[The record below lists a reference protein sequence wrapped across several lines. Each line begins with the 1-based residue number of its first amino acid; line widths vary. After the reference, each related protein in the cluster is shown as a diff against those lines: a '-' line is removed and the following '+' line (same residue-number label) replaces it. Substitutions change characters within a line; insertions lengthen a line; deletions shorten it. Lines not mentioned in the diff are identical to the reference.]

1 MSRTVAIGI
10 IVLKTVILLFGSA
23 ITYVAYRAHRRTE
36 ARSLRALAV
45 GFGVVTVGAIL
56 AGIAHQ
62 LIGVPLRSGI
72 LINSLLTAL
81 GFGIIIYSLYIER

>member
-23 ITYVAYRAHRRTE
+23 ITYIAYRAHRRTE

-45 GFGVVTVGAIL
+45 GFGVVTVGALL

-62 LIGVPLRSGI
+62 LLGVPLRSGI

-81 GFGIIIYSLYIER
+81 GFAIIVYSLYIER

>member
-1 MSRTVAIGI
+1 MSRTIAVGI
-10 IVLKTVILLFGSA
+10 IILKTVILLFGSA

-36 ARSLRALAV
+36 AQSLRALAV
-45 GFGVVTVGAIL
+45 GFGVVTVGSIL

-62 LIGVPLRSGI
+62 VFGVPLRLGV

-81 GFGIIIYSLYIER
+81 GFAIIVYSLYVER

>member
-1 MSRTVAIGI
+1 MSRTVTIGI

-23 ITYVAYRAHRRTE
+23 ITYIAYQAHHRTE
-36 ARSLRALAV
+36 SRSLRALAV

-62 LIGVPLRSGI
+62 LLGVSLRSGI

-81 GFGIIIYSLYIER
+81 GFAIIVYSLYIER